1 MRIETQQAPVPS
13 QPEVVLSD
21 GKFNLMLLY
30 TFKKRK
36 KQVHCLVLLF
46 SKIFSSKFFFVL
58 LHLSE
63 KNVYYLENYLKTN
76 S

>member
-21 GKFNLMLLY
+21 GKFNLMLLCK
-30 TFKKRK
+30 FKKK
-36 KQVHCLVLLF
+36 KETSPLF
-46 SKIFSSKFFFVL
+46 STSFFQKFFFQIFFVL